1 MRLFATVTPTACA
14 APSPARRE
22 MCIRDRSEGVVEA
35 EPLAP
40 GNGVSCRG
48 EGRWRVMG
56 AGVVGVGGKRVG
68 RVCRL
73 RGASIKLPQNA
84 FALVVADGGEVAF
97 WGLEGGICLLY
108 TSRCV

>member
-1 MRLFATVTPTACA
+1 
-14 APSPARRE
+14 
-22 MCIRDRSEGVVEA
+22 
-35 EPLAP
+35 
-40 GNGVSCRG
+40 
-48 EGRWRVMG
+48 MG

-97 WGLEGGICLLY
+97 WGLEGGMAQRSCGNTHGRERSL
-108 TSRCV
+108 